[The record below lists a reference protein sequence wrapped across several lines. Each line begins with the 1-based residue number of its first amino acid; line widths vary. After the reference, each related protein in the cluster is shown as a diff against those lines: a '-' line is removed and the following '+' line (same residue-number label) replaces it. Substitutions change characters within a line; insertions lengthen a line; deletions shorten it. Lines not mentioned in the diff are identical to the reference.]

1 MTENSNV
8 PVVDK
13 GDGGTAV
20 IIYALYLA
28 SFVIGVTS
36 IVGVIMAYMAR
47 DKAPA
52 WLQSHYRFQIR
63 TFWLFMLFAVISVLL
78 TFVFIGILTGALTAI
93 WFIIRCVKGILWAQK
108 GQEVPD
114 PASWWLGEAKK

>member
-1 MTENSNV
+1 MTDNNNV

-13 GDGGTAV
+13 GYTGMVV

-28 SFVIGVTS
+28 SFVIGITS
-36 IVGVIMAYMAR
+36 IVGVIMAYTAQG
-47 DKAPA
+47 KAPA

-63 TFWLFMLFAVISVLL
+63 TFWLFLLFAVISILL
-78 TFVFIGILTGALTAI
+78 AFVFIGILTLALAAI
-93 WFIIRCVKGILWAQK
+93 WFIVRCVKGILWVQN

-114 PASWWLGEAKK
+114 AASWWLGEA